1 MKTQSN
7 KNKIQIFLLLLPG
20 LAVFCFFT
28 VYPIIKLFLMSF
40 SKWDFTSMRQQEF
53 IGLQNYREVLADKFF
68 WTSFTNTIVY
78 TLVTVPLQ
86 MILGLFV
93 AILVNGIKKFQV
105 TFRVLNYLPVITS
118 WVIASLIFR
127 YVFNTEGLLNYF
139 LSQT

>member
-1 MKTQSN
+1 MKTKSN

-86 MILGLFV
+86 MILG
-93 AILVNGIKKFQV
+93 
-105 TFRVLNYLPVITS
+105 P
-118 WVIASLIFR
+118 SLR
-127 YVFNTEGLLNYF
+127 YW
-139 LSQT
+139 